1 MKVLIE
7 SQYFP
12 GIAYFNLLSRADEV
26 IVDINEHYEKQTF
39 RNRTVINGANGLLNL
54 SVPVK
59 HHLPKMVIKE
69 VEVDFRQKWVNTHW
83 RAIQSAYGKAPF
95 FDYYADYFKEIIY
108 CGANDLLSYNKQ
120 ILALCMKLLQLD
132 TSLSYSESY
141 FQTVPVGFE
150 DYRSVINPKKKQGNM
165 AGFEPKVYT
174 QIFGTDFVPNL
185 SVLDVLFCEGPNA
198 LEFVKSASQ

>member
-12 GIAYFNLLSRADEV
+12 NLAYFNVLSRAGEV
-26 IVDINEHYEKQTF
+26 IVDVHEHYEKQTF
-39 RNRTVINGANGLLNL
+39 RNRTVINGANGPLNL
-54 SVPVK
+54 SIPVQ
-59 HHLPKMVIKE
+59 HHHPKMVMNE
-69 VEVDFRQKWVNTHW
+69 VQVDFRQKWVNTHW

-95 FDYYADYFKEIIY
+95 FDYYADYFKDIVY
-108 CGANDLLSYNKQ
+108 SGADDLLSYNKS
-120 ILALCMKLLQLD
+120 ILSLCLKLLQLD
-132 TSLSYSESY
+132 TKLSYSDNY
-141 FQTVPVGFE
+141 FETVPNDFE
-150 DYRSVINPKKKQGNM
+150 DYRSVIHPKKKQGNM

-198 LEFVKSASQ
+198 LEFVKSAS